1 MEPIS
6 YFQAIVLGALQ
17 GIAEPFPISSLGH
30 AVIAPS
36 LFGWNIHQNDEFFLA
51 FLVATHCATAI
62 VLFFFF
68 LEDWKRI
75 FRGFV
80 RSVRGRSTP
89 DDTDARLGWVI
100 VVGTIPAGILG
111 LALEHKLRDLFA
123 SPTSAAIFLTIN
135 GVLLLAFERFRR
147 RQPQPGDYEGDGD
160 ARIAKMS
167 FKQALAI
174 GAAQAAALI
183 PGISRSGITMGGGLL
198 TGLSNEDAAR
208 YAFLLAT
215 PIIAAAGFLKLPD
228 LLGSAGDGVRGQA
241 LVAAIAA
248 AITTYARGQVPAA
261 LLRDQPPHPV
271 RHLLHRRR
279 PHLHGRSSPSR
290 RTPDFAIGR
299 CG

>member
-1 MEPIS
+1 LEPIS

-36 LFGWNIHQNDEFFLA
+36 LFGWNIHQNDEFFLS

-68 LEDWKRI
+68 LDDWKRI
-75 FRGFV
+75 FAGLW
-80 RSVRGRSTP
+80 RSIRDGGRLDPEDS
-89 DDTDARLGWVI
+89 DARLGWVI
-100 VVGTIPAGILG
+100 VIGTIPAGILG

-135 GVLLLAFERFRR
+135 GILLLVFERFRR
-147 RQPQPGDYEGDGD
+147 RAPRPGDGAGDSD
-160 ARIAKMS
+160 PRIARMT
-167 FKQALAI
+167 FRQALAI
-174 GAAQAAALI
+174 GTAQAAALI
-183 PGISRSGITMGGGLL
+183 PGISRSGVTMGGGLL

-241 LVAAIAA
+241 LVAALVAA
-248 AITTYARGQVPAA
+248 ATTWVAVKF
-261 LLRDQPPHPV
+261 LLRFFETN
-271 RHLLHRRR
+271 RL
-279 PHLHGRSSPSR
+279 
-290 RTPDFAIGR
+290 TPFGIYCIVAGIVSLAIFTF
-299 CG
+299 

>member
-6 YFQAIVLGALQ
+6 YLQAIILGALQ

-36 LFGWNIHQNDEFFLA
+36 LFGWDIHQNDEFFLA

-68 LEDWKRI
+68 LDDWKRI
-75 FRGFV
+75 LGGLW
-80 RSVRGRSTP
+80 RSVREGGRLDP
-89 DDTDARLGWVI
+89 DDSDARLGWVL
-100 VVGTIPAGILG
+100 VAGTIPAGIIG
-111 LALEHKLRDLFA
+111 LALEHPLRTLFA

-135 GVLLLAFERFRR
+135 GILLLVFERYRR
-147 RQPQPGDYEGDGD
+147 RAPQPGDWEGDSD
-160 ARIAKMS
+160 PRIARMS
-167 FKQALAI
+167 FRQALAI
-174 GAAQAAALI
+174 GSAQALALI

-208 YAFLLAT
+208 FAFLLAT

-241 LVAAIAA
+241 LVAALVAA
-248 AITTYARGQVPAA
+248 ATTWLAVKF
-261 LLRDQPPHPV
+261 LLRFFETN
-271 RHLLHRRR
+271 RL
-279 PHLHGRSSPSR
+279 
-290 RTPDFAIGR
+290 TPFGIYCIVAGIACSLIFAF
-299 CG
+299 

>member
-1 MEPIS
+1 M
-6 YFQAIVLGALQ
+6 
-17 GIAEPFPISSLGH
+17 
-30 AVIAPS
+30 IAPS
-36 LFGWNIHQNDEFFLA
+36 LFGWDIHQNDEFFLA

-75 FRGFV
+75 LRGLGRTV
-80 RSVRGRSTP
+80 RAGGRLDP
-89 DDTDARLGWVI
+89 DDSDARLGWVI
-100 VVGTIPAGILG
+100 VIGTIPAGILG

-123 SPTSAAIFLTIN
+123 SPTSAAIFLTVN
-135 GVLLLAFERFRR
+135 GLLLLAFESLRR
-147 RQPQPGDYEGDGD
+147 RRPHAGDWEGDGD
-160 ARIAKMS
+160 ARIARMS

-183 PGISRSGITMGGGLL
+183 PGISRSGITMGGGLM

-241 LVAAIAA
+241 LVAALVAA
-248 AITTYARGQVPAA
+248 ATTWLAVKF
-261 LLRDQPPHPV
+261 LLRFFETN
-271 RHLLHRRR
+271 RL
-279 PHLHGRSSPSR
+279 
-290 RTPDFAIGR
+290 TPFGIYCIVAGLVSLAIFAF
-299 CG
+299 

>member
-1 MEPIS
+1 LEPIS

-17 GIAEPFPISSLGH
+17 GLAEPFPISSLGH

-36 LFGWNIHQNDEFFLA
+36 LFGWDIHQNDEFFLA

-68 LEDWKRI
+68 LDDWKRI
-75 FRGFV
+75 FHGLV
-80 RSVRGRSTP
+80 RSLRGRATV
-89 DDTDARLGWVI
+89 DDSDARLGWVI
-100 VVGTIPAGILG
+100 VIGTIPAGILG

-123 SPTSAAIFLTIN
+123 SPTSAAIFLTVN
-135 GVLLLAFERFRR
+135 GLLLLAFESLRR
-147 RQPQPGDYEGDGD
+147 RPPRRGDYEGDGD
-160 ARIAKMS
+160 ARIARMS

-183 PGISRSGITMGGGLL
+183 PGISRSGVTMGGGLM

-208 YAFLLAT
+208 YSFLLAT

-241 LVAAIAA
+241 LVAALVAA
-248 AITTYARGQVPAA
+248 GTTYLAVKF
-261 LLRDQPPHPV
+261 LLRFFETN
-271 RHLLHRRR
+271 RL
-279 PHLHGRSSPSR
+279 
-290 RTPDFAIGR
+290 TPFGIYCIIAGLTCTAIFAF
-299 CG
+299 